1 MIKDVNKAIARAVG
15 NIRQAFRAVLRS
27 TKSSGDIQTSGAG
40 GFADEDLRDIELLQ
54 HYGFTSNPLPGTEAV
69 VVPLGGK
76 TSHGVIVATEHS
88 QYRLKSLAPGEVAL
102 YTDEGAKIVL
112 KRGRLIEVD
121 CDMFKVNC
129 LTFEVN
135 ASASSQFNTP
145 TVTTSQE
152 LISKGLITGES
163 GITVSGGSG
172 AKITG
177 NMHITGDIHATGDV
191 TTDSDVVAV
200 GVSLRDHIHPGDSG
214 GQTGKPVA

>member
-15 NIRQAFRAVLRS
+15 NIRQAFRAVLGS
-27 TKSSGDIQTSGAG
+27 TKSSAGIQTSGAG
-40 GFADEDLRDIELLQ
+40 GLADEDLRDMELLQ

-88 QYRLKSLAPGEVAL
+88 GYRLKSLAPGEVAL

-121 CDMFKVNC
+121 CDVFKVNC
-129 LTFEVN
+129 QNFEVN
-135 ASASSQFNTP
+135 ASAASQFNTP

-200 GVSLRDHIHPGDSG
+200 TVSLREHIHNGDSG
-214 GQTGKPVA
+214 GQTSEPIA